1 MSGWGMV
8 RCVQRKVS
16 LKYEKYEVF
25 TTTIRGKLQVEDI
38 DLHENEEKIL
48 SISDKDKRHF
58 YEIETGQEYLI

>member
-25 TTTIRGKLQVEDI
+25 ATTIRGKLQVGDI

-48 SISDKDKRHF
+48 
-58 YEIETGQEYLI
+58 